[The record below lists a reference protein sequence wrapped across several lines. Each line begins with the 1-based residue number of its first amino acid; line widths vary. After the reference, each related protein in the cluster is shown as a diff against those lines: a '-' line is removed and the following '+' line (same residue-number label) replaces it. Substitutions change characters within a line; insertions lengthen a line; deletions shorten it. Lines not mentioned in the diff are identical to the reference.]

1 MPAASSFSPKENAMN
16 RVTRAFPLLLLALVA
31 TAAHAVPSNKWRLE
45 FSGAAES
52 DGELVFAVTP
62 DGGEPREVIVTVGK
76 ADGENQIANKATQA
90 LTIGVGQDY
99 HVERDDG
106 EDVLLK
112 RRDGVGLF
120 EVRLVRNTVQ
130 AVRVKFDA
138 E

>member
-1 MPAASSFSPKENAMN
+1 MN
-16 RVTRAFPLLLLALVA
+16 RVTRLLVLLVLGLVA
-31 TAAHAVPSNKWRLE
+31 AAAQAVPSNKWRLE

-52 DGELVFAVTP
+52 DGEMVFAVTP
-62 DGGEPREVIVTVGK
+62 DGGVPQEVVVTVGR
-76 ADGENQIANKATQA
+76 ADGENQIADKATEA
-90 LTIGVGQDY
+90 FTVAVGQDY

-120 EVRLVRNTVQ
+120 EVRMVRNTVQ
-130 AVRVKFDA
+130 AVRVNFDA

>member
-1 MPAASSFSPKENAMN
+1 MN
-16 RVTRAFPLLLLALVA
+16 RVTRASTLLLLGLVA
-31 TAAHAVPSNKWRLE
+31 GVAQAVPSNKWRLE

-52 DGELVFAVTP
+52 DGEMVFAVTP
-62 DGGEPREVIVTVGK
+62 DGGVPQEVVVIVGR
-76 ADGENQIANKATQA
+76 ADGENQIADKATQA
-90 LTIGVGQDY
+90 LAIAVGQDY

-112 RRDGVGLF
+112 RRDGTQLF

-130 AVRVKFDA
+130 AVRVKFDP

>member
-1 MPAASSFSPKENAMN
+1 MN
-16 RVTRAFPLLLLALVA
+16 RVTRAFTLSLLVLVA
-31 TAAHAVPSNKWRLE
+31 TAAQAVPSNKWRLE
-45 FSGAAES
+45 ISGAAES

-62 DGGEPREVIVTVGK
+62 DGGVPREVVVTVGK
-76 ADGENQIANKATQA
+76 ADGENEIADKATQA

-130 AVRVKFDA
+130 AVRVKFDP

>member
-1 MPAASSFSPKENAMN
+1 MN
-16 RVTRAFPLLLLALVA
+16 RFTRLSTLLLLALVA
-31 TAAHAVPSNKWRLE
+31 TAANAVPSNKWRLE
-45 FSGAAES
+45 VSGAAES

-62 DGGEPREVIVTVGK
+62 DGGEPQEITVTVGK
-76 ADGENQIANKATQA
+76 ADGENEIADKATQA
-90 LTIGVGQDY
+90 FTIGVGQDY

-130 AVRVKFDA
+130 AVRVKFDP

>member
-1 MPAASSFSPKENAMN
+1 MN
-16 RVTRAFPLLLLALVA
+16 RVTRASTLLLLALVA
-31 TAAHAVPSNKWRLE
+31 GVAQAVPSNKWRLE

-52 DGELVFAVTP
+52 DGEMVFAVTP
-62 DGGEPREVIVTVGK
+62 DGGVPQEVTVIVGR
-76 ADGENQIANKATQA
+76 ADGENQIADKATQA
-90 LTIGVGQDY
+90 LTVAVGQDY

-112 RRDGVGLF
+112 RRDGAGLF

-130 AVRVKFDA
+130 AVRVKFDP